1 MQQCIIMKIRVR
13 ERREKEREKRELSN
27 HMNLWERESARDCQ
41 IILNNQTREREITR
55 LWFLTREAREDCSR
69 LSRTRVCLQESC
81 RAWEARVSVS
91 RGCCTARW
99 VGRPGICCHDPT
111 RTCCVP
117 GQVFPAFCRVNNS
130 HIDILTKIYICLLD
144 LLFPQGASQKNKHFQ
159 WKEYQEI
166 LFI

>member
-13 ERREKEREKRELSN
+13 ERREKERREN
-27 HMNLWERESARDCQ
+27 CQ
-41 IILNNQTREREITR
+41 IIWTYEREKVWETVRSYLIIKRGREREITK

-91 RGCCTARW
+91 RGCCTVRW

-159 WKEYQEI
+159 RKEYQEI